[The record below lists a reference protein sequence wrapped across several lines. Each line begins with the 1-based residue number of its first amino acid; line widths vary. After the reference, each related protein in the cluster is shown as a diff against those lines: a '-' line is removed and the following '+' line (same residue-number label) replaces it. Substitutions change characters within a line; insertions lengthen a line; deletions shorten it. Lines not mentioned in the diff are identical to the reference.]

1 MKRYLIAGLLVA
13 GLMLVGVS
21 CKSMCC
27 PKKAAAAEQAGLE
40 KVDSS
45 LIDSAGYDAASKTLT
60 VVFATTK
67 ETYVYKNVPQ
77 KVYDAMM
84 KAESK
89 GAYFTKNIKNKYEF
103 EKK

>member
-27 PKKAAAAEQAGLE
+27 PKKAAAAEPTGLE

-45 LIDSAGYDAASKTLT
+45 LIDSVGYDASAQALT

-67 ETYVYKNVPQ
+67 ETYIYKNVPE
-77 KVYDAMM
+77 KVYKSMM
-84 KAESK
+84 KADSK